1 MFVRINISKKGPRI
15 TQSIAACISLSKKR
29 FEVQSFSLPIYE
41 NPETIVKKKKK
52 IDHLDELVLYSVRL
66 KVLLKVF

>member
-1 MFVRINISKKGPRI
+1 MYVRINISKKGPRI

-41 NPETIVKKKKK
+41 NPETIVKKKKF
-52 IDHLDELVLYSVRL
+52 DHLDELVLYSVRL